1 MAPAPRAGESR
12 VSQRLR
18 RSQRIAAMVKMLLDE
33 PGALVPLGRF
43 ADALGAAKSTI
54 SEDLALVR
62 DTFQQLGLGV
72 VETVAG
78 AAGGVRYHP
87 RLSAER
93 MRELLEGLSRTLS
106 SADRLLPGGF
116 VYMTDIVFSP
126 RWSARI
132 GEAFATVFAE
142 AGAQAVVTVETKG
155 IPLAMA
161 TARSLNLPLVVC
173 RRDSRVTE
181 GTAVSITY
189 VSGSSRQISTMSLA
203 RRAMSPGSRVL
214 LIDDFLKG
222 GGTARGMADLMAE
235 FEAEPVGMGVLV
247 ATREPRQ
254 RLIGGF
260 VPLVWLEA
268 ADEAAR
274 VVRVVPNEALLDPD
288 GHRPE
293 GGWRP

>member
-1 MAPAPRAGESR
+1 
-12 VSQRLR
+12 
-18 RSQRIAAMVKMLLDE
+18 MVKMLLDE

>member
-1 MAPAPRAGESR
+1 RPQEPAGPGPAAGPGHPPGRRRGAADGAAPGSPRVGHGGSPGAGDHHPVRRNRLRRGPSRGPGGRPAVAPAPRAGESR

-161 TARSLNLPLVVC
+161 TARSLHLPPRQPRHRRYRRQHHLRVGVLPADQHHVAGPAGHVAGEPGPADRRLPEG
-173 RRDSRVTE
+173 RRDGPGNGGPHGRV
-181 GTAVSITY
+181 
-189 VSGSSRQISTMSLA
+189 
-203 RRAMSPGSRVL
+203 
-214 LIDDFLKG
+214 
-222 GGTARGMADLMAE
+222 
-235 FEAEPVGMGVLV
+235 
-247 ATREPRQ
+247 
-254 RLIGGF
+254 
-260 VPLVWLEA
+260 
-268 ADEAAR
+268 
-274 VVRVVPNEALLDPD
+274 
-288 GHRPE
+288 
-293 GGWRP
+293 